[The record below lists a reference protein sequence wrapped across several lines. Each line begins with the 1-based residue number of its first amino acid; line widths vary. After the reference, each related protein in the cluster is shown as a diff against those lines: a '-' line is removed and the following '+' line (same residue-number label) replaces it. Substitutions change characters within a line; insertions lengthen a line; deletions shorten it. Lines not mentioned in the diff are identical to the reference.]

1 MPARGHARSRHH
13 PGRED
18 VNAVFARFQ
27 TMRPMPDTDVSEAR
41 RLELA
46 DILRRHAGYSGA
58 YYLVS
63 GPSALRALVTL
74 WSTEEDARLASER
87 TRAASGG
94 GPRPVT
100 VEEDTIYEV
109 IDDEAGAADGAD
121 PDVADVIAFDGPM
134 TDAARSAADHA
145 NRRRIMPA
153 VRALPGTVRLLV
165 LWDRLARSIRV
176 LHLANDPATLDAVPQ
191 TVHDTEPGE
200 DEDPALLSRPDRVD
214 RWDVAGAD
222 VPTTAVR

>member
-1 MPARGHARSRHH
+1 
-13 PGRED
+13 

-27 TMRPMPDTDVSEAR
+27 TMRPMPGTDDSETGR
-41 RLELA
+41 RELS

-109 IDDEAGAADGAD
+109 LDDEAGAADGAE
-121 PDVADVIAFDGPM
+121 PDVADVVVFDGPM
-134 TDAARSAADHA
+134 TDAARATADRVH
-145 NRRRIMPA
+145 RGRILPA

-165 LWDRLARSIRV
+165 LWDRLARSLRV

-191 TVHDTEPGE
+191 TVHDTELGE
-200 DEDPALLSRPDRVD
+200 DEDPALLSPPDRSD
-214 RWDVAGAD
+214 RWEVAAAD
-222 VPTTAVR
+222 VPAVTS

>member
-1 MPARGHARSRHH
+1 
-13 PGRED
+13 

-27 TMRPMPDTDVSEAR
+27 TMRPLPGTDVSEAGR
-41 RLELA
+41 RELC
-46 DILRRHAGYSGA
+46 DVLRRHAGYGGA

-63 GPSALRALVTL
+63 GPSAVRALVTL

-94 GPRPVT
+94 GPRPVA

-109 IDDEAGAADGAD
+109 TDDETGAADGAA
-121 PDVADVIAFDGPM
+121 PDVADVVVFDGPL
-134 TDAARSAADHA
+134 TDAARAATDRFH
-145 NRRRIMPA
+145 RGRIIPG

-176 LHLANDPATLDAVPQ
+176 LHLANDAATLDAVPPM
-191 TVHDTEPGE
+191 VHATELGD
-200 DEDPALLSRPDRVD
+200 DEDPALLSPPDRSD
-214 RWDVAGAD
+214 RWEVVAADIPAD
-222 VPTTAVR
+222 VPAVTS

>member
-1 MPARGHARSRHH
+1 
-13 PGRED
+13 
-18 VNAVFARFQ
+18 VFARFQ
-27 TMRPMPDTDVSEAR
+27 TMRPLPGTDDSETGR
-41 RLELA
+41 RELS

-63 GPSALRALVTL
+63 GPSALRALVSL

-87 TRAASGG
+87 TRAAAGG

-109 IDDEAGAADGAD
+109 VDDEAGAADGAA
-121 PDVADVIAFDGPM
+121 PDVVDVVVFDGPL
-134 TDAARSAADHA
+134 TDAARTATDRFH
-145 NRRRIMPA
+145 RGRILPA

-176 LHLANDPATLDAVPQ
+176 LHLAKDPTTLDAVPP
-191 TVHDTEPGE
+191 TVHAMALDG
-200 DEDPALLSRPDRVD
+200 DEDPALLSPPDRSD
-214 RWDVAGAD
+214 RWEVAAAD
-222 VPTTAVR
+222 IPAVTS

>member
-1 MPARGHARSRHH
+1 
-13 PGRED
+13 

-27 TMRPMPDTDVSEAR
+27 TMRPMPGTDDSETGR
-41 RLELA
+41 RELS

-100 VEEDTIYEV
+100 VEAD
-109 IDDEAGAADGAD
+109 AA
-121 PDVADVIAFDGPM
+121 PDVADVVVFDGPLP
-134 TDAARSAADHA
+134 DAARAATDRFH
-145 NRRRIMPA
+145 RGRVIPA
-153 VRALPGTVRLLV
+153 VRAMAGTVRLLV

-176 LHLANDPATLDAVPQ
+176 LHLANDPATLDAVPP
-191 TVHDTEPGE
+191 TVHAMELDD
-200 DEDPALLSRPDRVD
+200 DEDPALLSPPDRSD
-214 RWDVAGAD
+214 RWEVVAAD
-222 VPTTAVR
+222 VPAVTS

>member
-1 MPARGHARSRHH
+1 
-13 PGRED
+13 

-27 TMRPMPDTDVSEAR
+27 TMRPLPDTDVSDAR
-41 RLELA
+41 RHELT
-46 DILRRHAGYSGA
+46 DMLRRHAGYSGA

-87 TRAASGG
+87 TRVASGG

-109 IDDEAGAADGAD
+109 VDDEAGAAAD
-121 PDVADVIAFDGPM
+121 AAPYVADVVVFDGPLP
-134 TDAARSAADHA
+134 DAARAAT
-145 NRRRIMPA
+145 NRFHRGRVMPA
-153 VRALPGTVRLLV
+153 VRAMAGTVRLLV

-176 LHLANDPATLDAVPQ
+176 LHLASDPATLDAVPPM
-191 TVHDTEPGE
+191 VHAMELGD
-200 DEDPALLSRPDRVD
+200 DEDPALLSPPDRSD
-214 RWDVAGAD
+214 RWEVVAAD
-222 VPTTAVR
+222 VPAVTS

>member
-1 MPARGHARSRHH
+1 M
-13 PGRED
+13 
-18 VNAVFARFQ
+18 NAVFARFQ
-27 TMRPMPDTDVSEAR
+27 TMRPLPGTDDSETGR
-41 RLELA
+41 RELS

-109 IDDEAGAADGAD
+109 VDDEAGAADGAV
-121 PDVADVIAFDGPM
+121 PDVADVVVFDGPL
-134 TDAARSAADHA
+134 TDAARTATDRFH
-145 NRRRIMPA
+145 RGRILPA

-165 LWDRLARSIRV
+165 LWDRLARSTRV
-176 LHLANDPATLDAVPQ
+176 LHLANDPATLDAVPP
-191 TVHDTEPGE
+191 TVHAMALDD
-200 DEDPALLSRPDRVD
+200 DEDPALLSPPDRSD
-214 RWDVAGAD
+214 RWKVSAAD
-222 VPTTAVR
+222 VPAVTS

>member
-1 MPARGHARSRHH
+1 
-13 PGRED
+13 

-27 TMRPMPDTDVSEAR
+27 TMRPLPGTDDSETGR
-41 RLELA
+41 RELA

-74 WSTEEDARLASER
+74 WSTEEDARLASDR

-109 IDDEAGAADGAD
+109 VDDEAGGGAAPG
-121 PDVADVIAFDGPM
+121 VADVVVFDGPI
-134 TDAARSAADHA
+134 TDAARTATDRFHRA
-145 NRRRIMPA
+145 RILPA

-176 LHLANDPATLDAVPQ
+176 LHLAHDPATLDAVPPM
-191 TVHDTEPGE
+191 VHAMELDD
-200 DEDPALLSRPDRVD
+200 DEDPALLSPPDRND
-214 RWDVAGAD
+214 RWEVVAAD
-222 VPTTAVR
+222 VPVATS

>member
-1 MPARGHARSRHH
+1 M
-13 PGRED
+13 
-18 VNAVFARFQ
+18 FARFQ
-27 TMRPMPDTDVSEAR
+27 TMRPLPGTDDSETGR
-41 RLELA
+41 RELS

-63 GPSALRALVTL
+63 GPSALRALVSL

-87 TRAASGG
+87 TRAAAGG

-109 IDDEAGAADGAD
+109 VDDEAGAADGAA
-121 PDVADVIAFDGPM
+121 PDVVDVVVFDGPL
-134 TDAARSAADHA
+134 TDAARTATDRFH
-145 NRRRIMPA
+145 RGRILPA

-176 LHLANDPATLDAVPQ
+176 LHLAKDPTTLDAVPP
-191 TVHDTEPGE
+191 TVHAMALDG
-200 DEDPALLSRPDRVD
+200 DEDPALLSPPDRSD
-214 RWDVAGAD
+214 RWEVAAAD
-222 VPTTAVR
+222 IPAVTS